1 MLGYKFVLLR
11 NKKKSHTKA
20 CIYERDMLHHIICIY
35 VYALA
40 TKIESKGWTKT
51 KDWKNKTK
59 DWIEVYI

>member
-40 TKIESKGWTKT
+40 TKIESKG
-51 KDWKNKTK
+51 
-59 DWIEVYI
+59 